1 MRAAAVALGV
11 VLAVAPAVVAQDATV
26 SVREVSVARD
36 GDAVA
41 VRVTTSGR
49 PRWRTQALADPFRV
63 VVDLDG
69 ATYRLPETPTTAL
82 VEPVRE
88 IRGSQFRKGVVRVVI
103 VLEGRADFSVE
114 PDERGLRVVFTRA
127 VAARPEPS
135 PSGPA
140 PAPAGAARGLVY
152 GIVMR
157 EERSFAYLWDPATRQ
172 TGVYKVGDAFAGG
185 VVETIE
191 ERRVVIRGADGTIE
205 LKLDDPKPDAP
216 TPPKKN

>member
-1 MRAAAVALGV
+1 VLLAA
-11 VLAVAPAVVAQDATV
+11 APAVVAQDATV
-26 SVREVSVARD
+26 AVREVSVARD

-49 PRWRTQALADPFRV
+49 PRWRTQALGDPFRV

-69 ATYRLPETPTTAL
+69 ATYRLPETPTSAL

-88 IRGSQFRKGVVRVVI
+88 IHGSQFRKGVARVVI
-103 VLEGRADFSVE
+103 VLEGRADFAVE

-127 VAARPEPS
+127 VAARREPS
-135 PSGPA
+135 PAGSA
-140 PAPAGAARGLVY
+140 PAPAGVGRGLVY

-157 EERSFAYLWDPATRQ
+157 AERSFAYLWDPATRQ

-191 ERRVVIRGADGTIE
+191 ERRVVIRGAEGPIE